1 MPDICIT
8 TYMEASRSNM
18 SLFAPPA
25 THALGMAVANGLDC
39 GLAAVEQRAFGG
51 GEFKI
56 RALESVRLRRTY
68 IVQQLHGDAAGSA
81 GDKLCELLFLAAALR
96 DAGAERV
103 CAVIPYLAFARKDRR
118 TKSRDPVTSR
128 YVAQLIEAVGIDH
141 VMVVEVHNPAAF
153 DNAFRIRAD
162 HLTTTRL
169 FAEHFAARHFAGPLA
184 VVSPDLG
191 GAKRAQLLRE
201 SLQKRLATSV
211 EFGCVEKR
219 RSGGAVS
226 GQYLAGDVAGRTV
239 ILLDDLISSGGTL
252 LRAARTCRA
261 NGAAAVHAVA
271 THAPVDSGAAGVV
284 ADPAFDSVTLTDTVP
299 VDPAFARALADRLT
313 VLPIAG
319 LLAGAIGCLEGR
331 GSLTALLDLE

>member
-1 MPDICIT
+1 
-8 TYMEASRSNM
+8 MEMDRLPLA
-18 SLFAPPA
+18 LFAPPA
-25 THALGMAVANGLDC
+25 TRSLGMAVARALDC
-39 GLAAVEQRAFGG
+39 ELAALEQRDFGK

-56 RALESVRLRRTY
+56 RPLESVRSRRTY
-68 IVQQLHGDAAGSA
+68 IVQSLHGDAAGSA
-81 GDKLCELLFLAAALR
+81 GDKLCELLFLAGALR

-128 YVAQLIEAVGIDH
+128 YVAQLIEAIGIDH
-141 VMVVEVHNPAAF
+141 VMAVEVHNPASF

-169 FAEHFAARHFAGPLA
+169 FAEHFAGVGVTGPVA

-201 SLQKRLATSV
+201 ALQKRSLTPV

-219 RSGGAVS
+219 RSAGAVS
-226 GQYLAGDVAGRTV
+226 GHYLAGDVAGRTV

-261 NGAAAVHAVA
+261 SGAVAVHAVA
-271 THAPVDSGAAGVV
+271 THAPFYGSAAAVLC
-284 ADPAFDSVTLTDTVP
+284 DPAFDSMSPSPTPCRLIQSR
-299 VDPAFARALADRLT
+299 PARSRAA
-313 VLPIAG
+313 
-319 LLAGAIGCLEGR
+319 
-331 GSLTALLDLE
+331 